1 MISVCMATYNGE
13 LYIKEQLDSILC
25 QLGKNDEIIISDD
38 HSTDN
43 TIQIIR
49 NIGDSRIKI
58 VLNEKD
64 KGYVSNF
71 ENALLNAN
79 GDFIFLSDQDDIWL
93 PEKVQESLRILKEKY
108 FLVSNAIVINS
119 KNGIIHNSFFDIVS
133 HYRGFWKNIFKFSY
147 LGCCMCFRREI
158 LQYALPFPRQRKLCT
173 HDNWLFIV
181 ASFFYNVEILN
192 KPLILYRRH
201 GNNTSTG
208 AEKNYKRN
216 SFFFMLRYRTYLV
229 CNIFYRFLFYKK

>member
-1 MISVCMATYNGE
+1 MATYNGE